1 MDKTGELKMKRAAF
15 AKINLAHLKHNLATI
30 RKLVNPSK
38 LMAVV
43 KADAYGHGM
52 LQVCKTLSDADAF
65 SVAYISE
72 AVELRNNGIKQPLV
86 ALQGFSSEEDL
97 KFSVKHDIQVVMHHA
112 EQLKILRSVG
122 KVESL
127 NVLLKVDTGMHRL
140 GFEVEEFNSV
150 LAEIKSYLSPSS
162 NLRLMTHLACADE
175 LENQATLQQLDT
187 FSSLANEH
195 TYEQS
200 IANSAGI
207 LAWPDSHRDWVRPGL
222 ALYGINPVKNHASS
236 SAVDLR
242 PVMSLHA
249 PLISIKRCKKGEK
262 VGYGG
267 DFCCPK
273 DMVIGII
280 AIGYA
285 DGYPRHLK
293 GTPRVAIGKN
303 KAPVVG
309 RVSMDMIAVDLDGIN
324 VQVGEI
330 VEIWGE
336 SISVTEVAEHAE
348 TISYELLCVA
358 GNSVYKKYIQ

>member
-1 MDKTGELKMKRAAF
+1 MKRAAF
-15 AKINLAHLKHNLATI
+15 AKINLVNLKHNLTTI
-30 RKLVNPSK
+30 RKLVNQSK

-52 LQVCKTLSDADAF
+52 LQVCKALSDADSF
-65 SVAYISE
+65 SVAYVNE
-72 AVELRNNGIKQPLV
+72 AVELRNSGIKQPLV

-97 KFSVKHDIQVVMHHA
+97 KFALKYDIQVVIHHA
-112 EQLKILRSVG
+112 EQLKILKSVG
-122 KVESL
+122 TVGPL

-140 GFEVEEFNSV
+140 GFRVEEFNSI
-150 LAEIKSYLSPSS
+150 LTEIKSYLSPSS
-162 NLRLMTHLACADE
+162 NLRLMTHLACADD
-175 LENQATLQQLDT
+175 LENQVTLQQLDT
-187 FSSLANEH
+187 FFSLANEH
-195 TYEQS
+195 KYEQS

-207 LAWPDSHRDWVRPGL
+207 LAWPDSHCDWVRPGL
-222 ALYGINPVKNHASS
+222 ALYGINPVKNQALS
-236 SAVDLR
+236 SAVDIR

-249 PLISIKRCKKGEK
+249 PLISIKQCKKGEK

-293 GTPRVAIGKN
+293 AVPCVAIGKN

-348 TISYELLCVA
+348 TISYELLCA
-358 GNSVYKKYIQ
+358 TGNSVYKKYIQ